1 MQKKIQKILDIA
13 FVIVFALSLNQ
24 VYFNTQFDT
33 YRFEDLKL
41 IIVIAL
47 FVLFYLP
54 FRKAKKKKVIEIY
67 DTMIVVL
74 YFLTFNVLYSGFCQ
88 DNYAIAFLWIKEP
101 IITFILFA
109 SYFLYLTISKNKKG
123 FEFFKIARF
132 TLYVLSI
139 FIAISLA
146 VDKVISFDVGLYLF
160 TASMFILM
168 IKMVIPNEKILEEP
182 HIKMIEKPIDVF
194 DSFLIINYLKGL
206 PKDYDLKDNTGVIM
220 NRKKKRELY
229 IAVYNSSDPI
239 RIRYHQI
246 EKIEL
251 QKADYNRPKKR
262 KKEVMKKEELYVLSG
277 ILNIISAEAASE
289 NLAEAIHEYAQLN
302 PSEVTNL
309 TITYTIEKETKELQ
323 LYTKLNTSP
332 MIDQIEKESLMPIE
346 RI

>member
-1 MQKKIQKILDIA
+1 MQKNIKKFLDIA
-13 FVIVFALSLNQ
+13 FVVIFTLSLSQ
-24 VYFNTQFDT
+24 VYFNTQFKT

-41 IIVIAL
+41 IIL
-47 FVLFYLP
+47 MSFLVLFYLP
-54 FRKAKKKKVIEIY
+54 SRTTKMKKNIEIY
-67 DTMIVVL
+67 DTIIVAL
-74 YFLTFNVLYSGFCQ
+74 YFLFFNVLYSEFCQ

-109 SYFLYLTISKNKKG
+109 SYFLYLTISKNKEG
-123 FEFFKIARF
+123 FEFLKIARF
-132 TLYVLSI
+132 TLHVLSI

-160 TASMFILM
+160 TASMFVLM
-168 IKMVIPNEKILEEP
+168 IKMVLPNEKILEEP
-182 HIKMIEKPIDVF
+182 HTKMIEEPIDVF
-194 DSFLIINYLKGL
+194 DSFLIINYIKGL

-229 IAVYNSSDPI
+229 IAIYNSNDPI

-251 QKADYNRPKKR
+251 QKADYNCPKKR
-262 KKEVMKKEELYVLSG
+262 KKEVMKKEELYILG
-277 ILNIISAEAASE
+277 AILNVIAAEAAGE
-289 NLAEAIHEYAQLN
+289 PLVKAIQEYTQLN